1 MLKQKHLKSYSGD
14 VYRATWIK
22 LELIKE
28 IKVGKKMLNTSLWSS
43 SKKLEVAEDFLF
55 RYTKNILLHTKIK
68 EGNNIDIHLEKISKY
83 PNEEE
88 VLILPFCFLEI
99 KSFQKKK
106 KITWNIM
113 I

>member
-14 VYRATWIK
+14 VYRATWFK
-22 LELIKE
+22 PELIKE

-55 RYTKNILLHTKIK
+55 LYTKNILLHTKIK

-88 VLILPFCFLEI
+88 VLILPFCFFEI

-106 KITWNIM
+106 K
-113 I
+113 